1 MPVPLDAQGDD
12 GIDFSQP
19 QRLRGAAG
27 QHRGVLL
34 IHGFTGSPYELHL
47 LAQRTHA
54 AGYHVSLPRLAGH
67 HDRLAALAATRWP
80 DWLASAESALQAL
93 HADIAAQSTQTPRIA
108 VVGLSMGGLLTLD
121 LARRYPGVDAAL
133 ARPGTVGPPQ
143 IVAISTLATPLF
155 LHRRSQQAIRR
166 LARMPGLRA
175 LSVPKLFGADV
186 RERSRPRP
194 PLKPL
199 GMPIAC
205 LDSLL
210 DLMAQ
215 VQAQLSSVR
224 QPALLMHG
232 LHDHTVPYA
241 SLAALAQGLGCD
253 AAQLRTVALPRS
265 YHLLPLDVER
275 EIVFSEVLAH
285 LSRYL

>member
-121 LARRYPGVDAAL
+121 LARRYPVADAEPAG
-133 ARPGTVGPPQ
+133 PGTPQ

-210 DLMAQ
+210 DLMAR
-215 VQAQLSSVR
+215 VQATLPSVR

-241 SLAALAQGLGCD
+241 SLSALAQGLGCD
-253 AAQLRTVALPRS
+253 AAQLRAVALPRS

-275 EIVFSEVLAH
+275 EIVFAEVLAH
-285 LSRYL
+285 LARYL